1 MKVALISLS
10 TMAPFLH
17 QNTSASV
24 SESCGRVESLSQGI
38 PSSKNKSECFAKA
51 ERTATMLSSLF

>member
-10 TMAPFLH
+10 TRAPFLH

-24 SESCGRVESLSQGI
+24 SEICGRVESLSQGI
-38 PSSKNKSECFAKA
+38 PSSKNKSECFA
-51 ERTATMLSSLF
+51 